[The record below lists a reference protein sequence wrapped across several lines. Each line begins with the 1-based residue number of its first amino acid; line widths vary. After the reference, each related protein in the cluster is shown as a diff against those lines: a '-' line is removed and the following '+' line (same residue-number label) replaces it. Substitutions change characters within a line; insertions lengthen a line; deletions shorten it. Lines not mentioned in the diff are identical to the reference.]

1 MDAKERII
9 EALTKALKDLGIE
22 GAEPV
27 LERPTDMAHG
37 DYATNVAMVAYARWN
52 VRARQGAMKQVE
64 ELGLPALSKQE
75 FKASSIGVLVKEQ
88 HFKSP
93 KDLAE
98 KIVEKISKLG
108 FVEKI
113 EIAGPGFINFH
124 LTKEHFLESLKNI
137 DADYGKGNEL
147 KGKTVLVEYT
157 QPNILKPFHIGH
169 LMSNAI
175 GESLSRLIENA
186 GADVKRL
193 NYQGDV
199 GLHVAK
205 ALWGIKKFGSIDLG
219 DIYALGMAY
228 AHGAQAYESD
238 EKLKAEIDELNKK
251 IYERDPEILELYEAG
266 KKTSLTRFEELY
278 TLLGTKFD
286 KYYLESEVF
295 ERGIDLV
302 KEGQEKGIFKES
314 DGAVV
319 FPGEEYGLHTRVF
332 LTSKGLPVYE
342 AKELGLGELK
352 AKDFSFD
359 TSITITAVEQAQYFE
374 VVFKAMGLLRPELA
388 GRFTHVSH
396 GMMQLL
402 GKKMSSRLGN
412 AITGDSL
419 ITGLIEEVNEKMGER
434 VPEDQKQSVSQ
445 DVGVAAIK
453 YSVLRQALNKNI
465 IFDEEKSLSFEGD
478 SGPYM
483 QYTAVRARSIG
494 VKAKDAGIKP
504 SFDNT
509 PEEIGLLEKM
519 LERFPEVAARAA
531 EEYEPHHVATYGIEL
546 ASAFNS
552 FYAQEHIVNADDS
565 LSPYR
570 VALTEAVA
578 TTLARV
584 LWLLGIRVPQAM

>member
-1 MDAKERII
+1 MPVREQII
-9 EALTKALKDLGIE
+9 EALIKALNDLGIE
-22 GAEPV
+22 GVTPV
-27 LERPTDMAHG
+27 LERPADMAHG
-37 DYATNVAMVAYARWN
+37 DYATNIALAVA
-52 VRARQGAMKQVE
+52 KQV
-64 ELGLPALSKQE
+64 G
-75 FKASSIGVLVKEQ
+75 
-88 HFKSP
+88 KSP
-93 KDLAE
+93 KAVAE
-98 KIVEKISKLG
+98 ELIQNLPAIEHVEK
-108 FVEKI
+108 VEV
-113 EIAGPGFINFH
+113 AGPGFINFT
-124 LTKEHFLESLKNI
+124 LTQSHFIENLKNI
-137 DADYGKGNEL
+137 DEDYGKGDL
-147 KGKTVLVEYT
+147 LSGKTVLVEYT

-175 GESLSRLIENA
+175 GESLSRLIKNA

-205 ALWGIKKFGSIDLG
+205 ALWGIKDLNADVHDIDAVG
-219 DIYALGMAY
+219 KAY
-228 AHGAQAYESD
+228 AHGAQAYEND
-238 EKLKAEIDELNKK
+238 EKAKEEINALNKK
-251 IYERDPEILELYEAG
+251 VYDHDPEITELYEAG
-266 KKTSLTRFEELY
+266 KKTSLARFEELY
-278 TLLGTKFD
+278 ALLGTKFD

-295 ERGIDLV
+295 ERGIELV
-302 KEGQEKGIFKES
+302 NEGKEKGIFKES
-314 DGAVV
+314 DGAIV
-319 FPGEEYGLHTRVF
+319 FPGEDYGLHTRVF

-412 AITGDSL
+412 AVTGDSL
-419 ITGLIEEVNEKMGER
+419 ITGLIEEVQAKMGER
-434 VPEDQKQSVSQ
+434 VPAEQKQSVSE
-445 DVGVAAIK
+445 DIGVAAIK

-494 VKAKDAGIKP
+494 AKAKEAGIKG
-504 SFDNT
+504 SFDNA
-509 PEEIGLLEKM
+509 PVEIGVLEKM
-519 LERFPEVAARAA
+519 LERFPEIAQRAA
-531 EEYEPHHVATYGIEL
+531 QEYEPHHVATYGIEL

-552 FYAQEHIVNADDS
+552 WYAKEHIIDVNDP

-578 TTLARV
+578 ITLTRV
-584 LWLLGIRVPQAM
+584 LELLGIRVPQAM